1 LPKNKKVHIY
11 IKKKEKVWQ
20 TQVKAIYIDNI
31 RCNFSATLCILSVY
45 GCEDARMRGCEDARM
60 RRGEEGKRGRGEE
73 EKRRRGGE
81 GMGEID

>member
-1 LPKNKKVHIY
+1 VINCQKIKKVHFY

-20 TQVKAIYIDNI
+20 TQVKALYIDNI

-45 GCEDARMRGCEDARM
+45 GCEDARMRGCEDA
-60 RRGEEGKRGRGEE
+60 KRGRGEE
-73 EKRRRGGE
+73 GKRRRGGE